1 MMARRCHMPCLRGT
15 IGALSV
21 LAIFGCAGNGAA
33 PRVDGQPAVTND
45 PIALFAASSS
55 PGAEGTVVLA
65 DTGQA
70 VRVRLMRAY
79 AAASGRECREVAV
92 GPSQA
97 VRLIC
102 NADGAWIPARPLLSG
117 TPERS

>member
-1 MMARRCHMPCLRGT
+1 MGT
-15 IGALSV
+15 VGILSM
-21 LAIFGCAGNGAA
+21 LTMGGCAGNGAGPQA
-33 PRVDGQPAVTND
+33 DGQPGVTTD

-65 DTGQA
+65 DTGQS
-70 VRVRLMRAY
+70 VRVRLLRSY

-102 NADGAWIPARPLLSG
+102 RADGAWIPARPLLSG